1 MSQKIGLQIYKNLPK
16 QKLINSLSSNPSQL
30 VEMRNQLTLNFES
43 FDYFEMFDLELGIF
57 QILVDIFP

>member
-1 MSQKIGLQIYKNLPK
+1 MGQKIGFQIYKKLPK
-16 QKLINSLSSNPSQL
+16 QKLIDSLSSNTSWL

-57 QILVDIFP
+57 QILVDVFP